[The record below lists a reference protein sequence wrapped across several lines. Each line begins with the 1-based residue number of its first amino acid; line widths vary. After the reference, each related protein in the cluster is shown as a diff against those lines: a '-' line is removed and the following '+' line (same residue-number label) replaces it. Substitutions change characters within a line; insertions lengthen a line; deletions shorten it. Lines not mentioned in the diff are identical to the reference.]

1 MDDNT
6 HTSFGTRLKFA
17 LIQAGLTSN
26 RSPYGVNVARLAE
39 ITKHSPQ
46 ICRKYLSNT
55 ALPSV
60 DTIISL
66 SKKLEVSAG
75 WLLFGDEPKQNKGV
89 VSLSPALLRYVIEE
103 GLAVQVCFKSNND
116 FSGFLIHIMEKIEGF
131 DLPENQIKKI
141 IQCMITSARCFNR
154 G

>member
-1 MDDNT
+1 MG
-6 HTSFGTRLKFA
+6 S
-17 LIQAGLTSN
+17 
-26 RSPYGVNVARLAE
+26 YVARLAE

-46 ICRKYLSNT
+46 ICRKYLGNT

-66 SKKLEVSAG
+66 SEKLEVSAG

-103 GLAVQVCFKSNND
+103 GLAVQIYFKSNND
-116 FSGFLIHIMEKIEGF
+116 FSDFLIHIIEKIEGF
-131 DLPENQIKKI
+131 DLPEDQIKQI
-141 IQCMITSARCFNR
+141 IQCMITSALCIKN